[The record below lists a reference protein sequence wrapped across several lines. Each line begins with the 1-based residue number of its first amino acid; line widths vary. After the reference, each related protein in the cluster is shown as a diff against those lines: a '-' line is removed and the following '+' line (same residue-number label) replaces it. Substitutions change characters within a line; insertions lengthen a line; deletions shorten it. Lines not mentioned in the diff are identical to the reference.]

1 MKKTFI
7 FFSMLM
13 FAFSTAFG
21 QHQDADHKHGSTHG
35 GIVKTA
41 GRDYHIEL
49 SMKDGMLMAYLL
61 NAKEETIVNTGV
73 TATALL
79 QTGDGKTSTITLT
92 ASGKDGFM
100 YTLDKTKKYNKA
112 IVTFDASGKK
122 ASATFD
128 LGKPVPTPAE
138 AKPHHHD

>member
-1 MKKTFI
+1 MTKTMI

-21 QHQDADHKHGSTHG
+21 QHQHDDHKHGSTHG
-35 GIVKTA
+35 GIVKSA
-41 GRDYHIEL
+41 GKEFHIEL
-49 SMKDGMLMAYLL
+49 NVKDGIMMAYLL
-61 NAKEETIVNTGV
+61 NAKEEALMNTDL

-79 QTGDGKTSTITLT
+79 QTSEGKTSNVTLT
-92 ASGKDGFM
+92 AYEKDGFK

-112 IVTFDASGKK
+112 IVTILSGGKT
-122 ASATFD
+122 ATATFD
-128 LGKPVPTPAE
+128 LAKPAPVE